1 MKKLLAGI
9 ALALLIASPVAA
21 KASIT
26 APDGL
31 AFGDT
36 FTVEFTAPNHYNGG
50 LWARGECHNA
60 DGIAWVQY
68 VNLDDTSTQDG
79 PFVLGPTPS
88 WSGGGAEC
96 RVDLLVLN
104 GYRADRVLASD
115 DFEVRP

>member
-1 MKKLLAGI
+1 MKKILAGLV
-9 ALALLIASPVAA
+9 LALLVASPAA
-21 KASIT
+21 AGQASIT

-31 AFGDT
+31 SFGDT
-36 FTVEFTAPNHYNGG
+36 FTVEFTAPRNYNGG
-50 LWARGECHNA
+50 LWARGECRQESVV
-60 DGIAWVQY
+60 WVQY

-96 RVDLLVLN
+96 NVTLLVLN

-115 DFEVRP
+115 AFVVVP